1 MKVIIFGGSGFLG
14 SHVVN
19 YFLNKKHQITVF
31 DKSNKGDFSKKKY
44 NFIKGDITD
53 KLKVSRSVK
62 GMDLVINFAG
72 ISDLNYA
79 VNNPYETIDQ
89 NIKGNL
95 NILSACKKNRV
106 KKFIYASSVYADS
119 GEGGFYKSS
128 KLASESYIK
137 EFSKLNKLDYII
149 LRFGSI
155 YGPGSDKSNGIYNI
169 LLRIIKKK
177 KLIYFGNP
185 ETLREYIHVTDAA
198 RATYEVVKKNYKNKI
213 ITLTG
218 KMPIK
223 TRDLLILIGEIINI
237 KNKKIYF
244 ENKKYRGHYILTP
257 HNYDLNENLKYSS
270 ELNMDLGYGIR
281 NMIKLISNEL
291 NNANKRKN

>member
-1 MKVIIFGGSGFLG
+1 MKLLIFGGAGFLG
-14 SHVVN
+14 SHVAD
-19 YFLNKKHQITVF
+19 YFF
-31 DKSNKGDFSKKKY
+31 KKKY
-44 NFIKGDITD
+44 KIFIFDKKKSNFVNEKYTFIKGDIQDQT
-53 KLKVSRSVK
+53 KVFKSVK
-62 GMDLVINFAG
+62 GMDYVVNFAG

-79 VNNPYETIDQ
+79 LKNPYETVEQ
-89 NIKGNL
+89 NIYGNL
-95 NILSACKKNRV
+95 NVLYACSKNKV

-119 GEGGFYKSS
+119 EEGGFYKSS

-137 EFSKLNKLDYII
+137 EFSKLNNLDYII

-155 YGPGSDKSNGIYNI
+155 YGPRSNQNNGVYRI
-169 LLRIIKKK
+169 LLEIIKKK

-198 RATYEVVKKNYKNKI
+198 RATFEIIKKNYKNKI

-218 KMPIK
+218 KVPIK
-223 TRDLLILIGEIINI
+223 MKDFLILIGEIINI

-244 ENKKYRGHYILTP
+244 QNKKYKGHYILTP
-257 HNYDLNENLKYSS
+257 HNYNLNENVKYSS
-270 ELNMDLGYGIR
+270 EINVDLGYGIKE
-281 NMIKLISNEL
+281 MIKEISNKS

>member
-14 SHVVN
+14 SHVAD
-19 YFLNKKHQITVF
+19 YFFEKKYQITIFDKNRGSYSNKKYT
-31 DKSNKGDFSKKKY
+31 
-44 NFIKGDITD
+44 FIKGDITD
-53 KLKVSRSVK
+53 ESKVLKSVK
-62 GMDLVINFAG
+62 GMDLVMNFAG

-79 VNNPYETIDQ
+79 VNNPKETVQQ
-89 NIKGNL
+89 NICGNL
-95 NILSACKKNRV
+95 NILSACKKNKV

-119 GEGGFYKSS
+119 EEGGYYKSS

-137 EFSKLNKLDYII
+137 EFSKQNNLSYII

-155 YGPGSDKSNGIYNI
+155 YGPRSDKKNGIYNI
-169 LLRIIKKK
+169 LFQIIKKQ

-185 ETLREYIHVTDAA
+185 ETLREYIHVVDAA

-218 KMPIK
+218 KMSIK
-223 TRDLLILIGEIINI
+223 MKDLLILIGEIINI

-257 HNYDLNENLKYSS
+257 HNYNLNENLKYSS
-270 ELNMDLGYGIR
+270 ELNVDLGYGIR
-281 NMIKLISNEL
+281 DMIKLISNEL
-291 NNANKRKN
+291 NNAIKKKN